1 MLASFAEYDR
11 ENIRERTQAGM
22 HRAFRSGKHFGRIPY
37 GYDIN
42 EAGAFEVVEHEA
54 RVVREIV
61 ANVAAGASLYSEAV
75 RLNDQGEPSPGRK
88 YRGKPRAHGA
98 SWHQSTVRE
107 MVVQTTY
114 AGTHGARRR
123 SSHRAA
129 GTGHSGPVAAREGPR
144 PPGGEQALLRRQA
157 RPRLSAARP
166 IALRVLRHGL
176 RRHFQNERG

>member
-11 ENIRERTQAGM
+11 ENIRERTHAGM
-22 HRAFRSGKHFGRIPY
+22 HRAFRSGKHMGRIPY

-75 RLNDQGEPSPGRK
+75 RLNGQGEPSPGRK
-88 YRGKPRAHGA
+88 YPGKPRSHGA

-107 MVVQTTY
+107 MVAQTTY
-114 AGTHGARRR
+114 AGTHTVNAEGGPIERPVPVIVDPSLREKALARMEENRR
-123 SSHRAA
+123 YSGGKPGRA
-129 GTGHSGPVAAREGPR
+129 
-144 PPGGEQALLRRQA
+144 
-157 RPRLSAARP
+157 
-166 IALRVLRHGL
+166 
-176 RRHFQNERG
+176 